1 MEHLRALRWLN
12 FAVGAYTVLIGGIF
26 LVGYALPGLFAF
38 REGVG
43 WGLVFVLVGI
53 LVFLLLAGLGIL
65 HLLTGYWV
73 SAGRGRIAQTALAVL
88 QLASFPVGTA
98 YSLYA
103 LWVVWMNPD
112 SAKKFDRGGYIV

>member
-12 FAVGAYTVLIGGIF
+12 FAVGAYTVLVGGIF
-26 LVGYALPGLFAF
+26 LAGYALPGLFAF

-65 HLLTGYWV
+65 HLLTGFWV
-73 SAGRGRIAQTALAVL
+73 SAGRGRIAQTALAVM
-88 QLASFPVGTA
+88 QLASFPIGTA
-98 YSLYA
+98 YALYA
-103 LWVVWMNPD
+103 LWVVWLNDD
-112 SAKKFDRGGYIV
+112 SAKKFERPGYVV